1 MRPEFDEKDAEI
13 LASSQL
19 AFDKH
24 EGPRVGDFVQFP
36 GEDGL
41 RRITHD
47 WGDSLQTTVGP
58 KHSCDGDSSFYFEGG
73 FVSFSGS
80 LDPAIGLDSFVDTG
94 KTVDGSVWFFHHNW
108 RAAHNGVY
116 CKAKF
121 RVYKADF
128 KDYRV
133 TMKVKTVH
141 TKNTFRTEI
150 LYYKCRHLENALQ
163 RAKLWAGR
171 MGYQYGSVLAED
183 LVQIGE
189 RE

>member
-13 LASSQL
+13 LAASQL
-19 AFDKH
+19 AFDKQ

-58 KHSCDGDSSFYFEGG
+58 KHPCDGDSSFYFQGG
-73 FVSFSGS
+73 SVSFSGS
-80 LDPAIGLDSFVDTG
+80 LDSAIGSDSFIDTG
-94 KTVDGSVWFFHHNW
+94 RVMNGNVWFFHHNW
-108 RAAHNGVY
+108 MAGGNGVY
-116 CKAKF
+116 CRAKF
-121 RVYKADF
+121 RVYNADF
-128 KDYRV
+128 KEYRV
-133 TMKVKTVH
+133 TMKVKGAH
-141 TKNTFRTEI
+141 TRTEI
-150 LYYKCRHLENALQ
+150 LYYKCRHLEDALQ

-171 MGYQYGSVLAED
+171 MGYSYGSVLAED

-189 RE
+189 RP